1 MCSKSINVIG
11 IMSGTSLDGLDICLV
26 SFNCDDYSDFNII
39 NSKTY
44 NYSSDWTDKLSNAI
58 NLGLNELNKLD
69 NEFGK
74 LIGDNINKFIL
85 KIGNPKVDLVS
96 SHGHTV
102 FHDPKKG
109 ITKQI
114 GKGSVIFDRT
124 KISLICDFR
133 TQDVELGGQGA
144 PLVPIGD
151 LNIFKNYKYCLNLG
165 GFGNISIKKNKL
177 IKAFDICPVN
187 TVLNYYSKKLGY
199 PYDKNGKFSETGN
212 VNYKLLNKLDSLEYY
227 KIEGPKSL
235 GIEFVNEKVIPLID
249 SFSINNK
256 DILKTFIEHIA
267 EQINISIKENKD
279 NESILITGGGTYN
292 QTIIKKLKNKLKC
305 NVIIPEKKII
315 DNKEALIFAY
325 MGLLRFNNKINC
337 LKSVTGA
344 SKDHSSGKLFKSL

>member
-305 NVIIPEKKII
+305 NIVIPEKKII

>member
-1 MCSKSINVIG
+1 MFKSWG
-11 IMSGTSLDGLDICLV
+11 FWKY
-26 SFNCDDYSDFNII
+26 FN
-39 NSKTY
+39 
-44 NYSSDWTDKLSNAI
+44 
-58 NLGLNELNKLD
+58 
-69 NEFGK
+69 
-74 LIGDNINKFIL
+74 
-85 KIGNPKVDLVS
+85 
-96 SHGHTV
+96 
-102 FHDPKKG
+102 
-109 ITKQI
+109 
-114 GKGSVIFDRT
+114 
-124 KISLICDFR
+124 
-133 TQDVELGGQGA
+133 
-144 PLVPIGD
+144 
-151 LNIFKNYKYCLNLG
+151 
-165 GFGNISIKKNKL
+165 KKNKL

>member
-26 SFNCDDYSDFNII
+26 SFNCNDYSDFNII

-212 VNYKLLNKLDSLEYY
+212 VNYKLLKKLDSLEYY

-305 NVIIPEKKII
+305 NIVIPEKKII

>member
-187 TVLNYYSKKLGY
+187 TVLNYYSKKLGH
-199 PYDKNGKFSETGN
+199 PYDKNGKISEKGN
-212 VNYKLLNKLDSLEYY
+212 INYKLLNKLNSLEYY
-227 KIEGPKSL
+227 KNEGPKSL
-235 GIEFVNEKVIPLID
+235 GIEYVNEKVIPLID
-249 SFSINNK
+249 SLSINNN
-256 DILKTFIEHIA
+256 DVLNTYIEHITQ
-267 EQINISIKENKD
+267 QIKISIKNNKE
-279 NESILITGGGTYN
+279 NESILVTGGGAYN
-292 QTIIKKLKNKLKC
+292 QTIIKKLKNKLNCK
-305 NVIIPEKKII
+305 VIIPKKEIV

-325 MGLLRFNNKINC
+325 LGLLRYNNKVNC
-337 LKSVTGA
+337 LKTVTGA
-344 SKDHSSGKLFKSL
+344 KKNHSSGLVFKN

>member
-199 PYDKNGKFSETGN
+199 PYDKNGKFSEKGN
-212 VNYKLLNKLDSLEYY
+212 VNYKLFNKLNSLEYY
-227 KIEGPKSL
+227 KTKSPKSL
-235 GIEFVNEKVIPLID
+235 GIEFVNEKIIPLID
-249 SFSINNK
+249 SFSINNN

-267 EQINISIKENKD
+267 EQINISIIENKE

-315 DNKEALIFAY
+315 DNKEALIFAF

>member
-1 MCSKSINVIG
+1 MYHNSINVIG
-11 IMSGTSLDGLDICLV
+11 IMSGTSLDGLDLCLV
-26 SFNCDDYSDFNII
+26 KFNNDDYSEFQII
-39 NSKTY
+39 KGLTYPYSKKWINKLTNSI
-44 NYSSDWTDKLSNAI
+44 NLSNE
-58 NLGLNELNKLD
+58 NLDLLD
-69 NEFGK
+69 KEYGK
-74 LIGDNINKFIL
+74 LISDTINKFINDC
-85 KIGNPKVDLVS
+85 GNPKINLVS

-114 GKGSVIFDRT
+114 GNGSVIFDKT

-165 GFGNISIKKNKL
+165 GFGNISIKKNNL

-199 PYDKNGKFSETGN
+199 HYDKNGKFSEKGN
-212 VNYKLLNKLDSLEYY
+212 VNYKLFNKLNSLEYY
-227 KIEGPKSL
+227 KTKGPKSL
-235 GIEFVNEKVIPLID
+235 GIEFVNEKIIPLID
-249 SFSINNK
+249 SFSVNNN
-256 DILKTFIEHIA
+256 DVLKTFIEHIT
-267 EQINISIKENKD
+267 EQINISIKENKE

-305 NVIIPEKKII
+305 NVIIPEKKLLII
-315 DNKEALIFAY
+315 K
-325 MGLLRFNNKINC
+325 K
-337 LKSVTGA
+337 
-344 SKDHSSGKLFKSL
+344 H

>member
-39 NSKTY
+39 NSETY

-199 PYDKNGKFSETGN
+199 PYDKNGKFSEKGN
-212 VNYKLLNKLDSLEYY
+212 VNYKLFNKLNSLEYY
-227 KIEGPKSL
+227 KTKGPKSL
-235 GIEFVNEKVIPLID
+235 GIEFVNEKIIPLID
-249 SFSINNK
+249 SFSINNN

-267 EQINISIKENKD
+267 EQINISIIENKE

>member
-1 MCSKSINVIG
+1 
-11 IMSGTSLDGLDICLV
+11 
-26 SFNCDDYSDFNII
+26 
-39 NSKTY
+39 
-44 NYSSDWTDKLSNAI
+44 
-58 NLGLNELNKLD
+58 
-69 NEFGK
+69 
-74 LIGDNINKFIL
+74 
-85 KIGNPKVDLVS
+85 
-96 SHGHTV
+96 
-102 FHDPKKG
+102 
-109 ITKQI
+109 
-114 GKGSVIFDRT
+114 
-124 KISLICDFR
+124 
-133 TQDVELGGQGA
+133 
-144 PLVPIGD
+144 
-151 LNIFKNYKYCLNLG
+151 
-165 GFGNISIKKNKL
+165 
-177 IKAFDICPVN
+177 
-187 TVLNYYSKKLGY
+187 LGY

-305 NVIIPEKKII
+305 NIVIPEKKII